1 MIQTALLWSWFWFDI
16 GMIGFY
22 AAMAFFSLIAV
33 SMPFR
38 NEAMKTLRMVLLL
51 CAMSAFLVSVI
62 GFGSTTSLTF

>member
-1 MIQTALLWSWFWFDI
+1 MIQTALLWSWFWFDV

-22 AAMAFFSLIAV
+22 AAMAFFGLIAV

-38 NEAMKTLRMVLLL
+38 NEAMKTLRMVLLM
-51 CAMSAFLVSVI
+51 CAMSAFLVSLI